1 MTRKLLLGTTA
12 IVAGGVVVADMAE
25 AADPLRLE
33 IRGYRNEYFGVSS
46 VESDVTDGADT
57 GNGENFGNTV
67 LRSEGEVHFRGAT
80 TLDNGIEIGVQVEL
94 EAASSGDQIDENYV
108 DISGGFGEFRIGS
121 DDSAGQKV
129 GVVSPGVGAP
139 ISSGW
144 VTDFI
149 PAPEGFEVNSF
160 GTTLSITADDNT
172 ITYFSPRFLGFQI
185 GASYTPS
192 LGDDNGNGGEGNNAI
207 VDDNVREHA
216 LSAGLNFS
224 RSFNGID
231 VEAGAG
237 IQHVDEPDEDVAGRE
252 DIQIYNFGAAIGFG
266 GFTVGGSIGVVD
278 DQVGADDGHAWD
290 AGVSYE
296 TGPWGVS
303 AQVVLTEFEGDDPGN
318 GDDEAITFGGAV
330 AYALGPGIKTDFTVI
345 YADYD
350 AENGGDDGDG
360 IAAVLG
366 LSVGF

>member
-12 IVAGGVVVADMAE
+12 IIAGGVVVADMAE

-46 VESDVTDGADT
+46 TESDVDQ
-57 GNGENFGNTV
+57 ENFGNTV
-67 LRSEGEVHFRGAT
+67 LRSEGEVHFRGST

-94 EAASSGDQIDENYV
+94 EAASQGDQIDENYV

-121 DDSAGQKV
+121 DDPAGQKV
-129 GVVSPGVGAP
+129 GVVSPGVGTP

-144 VTDFI
+144 VEDFV
-149 PAPEGFEVNSF
+149 PAPTGHETLGF
-160 GTTLSITADDNT
+160 GTTINAFGDNNA

-185 GASYTPS
+185 GATYVPTVDEDEAGEGENSIQ
-192 LGDDNGNGGEGNNAI
+192 DDNERDHG
-207 VDDNVREHA
+207 V
-216 LSAGLNFS
+216 SAGLNFS

-237 IQHVDEPDEDVAGRE
+237 IQHVAEPDEDQNNE
-252 DIQIYNFGAAIGFG
+252 SDIQVYNFGAAVGFG
-266 GFTVGGSIGVVD
+266 GFTVGGSYGLVNNPE
-278 DQVGADDGHAWD
+278 GANDGYAWD

-296 TGPWGVS
+296 SGPWGVS
-303 AQVVLTEFEGDDPGN
+303 AQVVMAEAEGDDPQ
-318 GDDEAITFGGAV
+318 GDEDESLTFGGAV

-350 AENGGDDGDG
+350 GENGDDGDG

>member
-25 AADPLRLE
+25 AADPIRLE

-46 VESDVTDGADT
+46 TESDVTD
-57 GNGENFGNTV
+57 ENFGNTV

-94 EAASSGDQIDENYV
+94 EAIADGDQIDENYV

-121 DDSAGQKV
+121 DDPAGQKV

-144 VTDFI
+144 VEDFI
-149 PAPEGFEVNSF
+149 PAPTGFETGGF
-160 GTTLSITADDNT
+160 GTTPNAFGDNNA
-172 ITYFSPRFLGFQI
+172 ITYFSPRFAGFQI
-185 GASYTPS
+185 GATYVPTV
-192 LGDDNGNGGEGNNAI
+192 DEDEAGEGENSLQ
-207 VDDNVREHA
+207 DDDERDHG

-237 IQHVDEPDEDVAGRE
+237 IQFVDEPDQNDAAEE
-252 DIQIYNFGAAIGFG
+252 EITIYNFGAAVGFG
-266 GFTVGGSIGVVD
+266 GFTVGGSIGIHDED
-278 DQVGADDGHAWD
+278 DASDDGYAWD

-303 AQVVLTEFEGDDPGN
+303 AQVVFTEFEGDDTAN
-318 GDDEAITFGGAV
+318 GDDEAIAFGAGV

-350 AENGGDDGDG
+350 AESGGEDGDG

>member
-46 VESDVTDGADT
+46 TESDVD
-57 GNGENFGNTV
+57 NENFGNTV

-94 EAASSGDQIDENYV
+94 EAFSSGDQIDENYV

-121 DDSAGQKV
+121 DDPAGQKV
-129 GVVSPGVGAP
+129 GVVSPGVGTP

-149 PAPEGFEVNSF
+149 PEPDGFVVNAF
-160 GTTLSITADDNT
+160 GTTLSIAADENT
-172 ITYFSPRFLGFQI
+172 ITYFSPRFAGFQI
-185 GASYTPS
+185 GASYIPS
-192 LGDDNGNGGEGNNAI
+192 FAEDGEGNNALN
-207 VDDNVREHA
+207 DDNDRDHG

-237 IQHVDEPDEDVAGRE
+237 IQHADEPDEDQADTS
-252 DIQIYNFGAAIGFG
+252 DIQIYNLGAAVGFG
-266 GFTVGGSIGVVD
+266 GFTVGGSYGLVND
-278 DQVGADDGHAWD
+278 SEGGNDGYAWD

-303 AQVVLTEFEGDDPGN
+303 AQIVMTEFEGDTTNNDE
-318 GDDEAITFGGAV
+318 DEAITFGGAV

-350 AENGGDDGDG
+350 GEDGDDGNG

>member
-46 VESDVTDGADT
+46 TESEVDQ
-57 GNGENFGNTV
+57 ENFGNTV

-94 EAASSGDQIDENYV
+94 EAFSSGDQIDENYV

-121 DDSAGQKV
+121 DDPAGQKV
-129 GVVSPGVGAP
+129 GVVSPGVGTP

-149 PAPEGFEVNSF
+149 PAPTGFEVNAF

-172 ITYFSPRFLGFQI
+172 ITYFSPRFAGFQV

-192 LGDDNGNGGEGNNAI
+192 VLANGEGANSLQ
-207 VDDNVREHA
+207 DDNVRDHG

-237 IQHVDEPDEDVAGRE
+237 VQHVDEPDQDQANTS
-252 DIQIYNFGAAIGFG
+252 DIQIYNLGAAIGFG
-266 GFTVGGSIGVVD
+266 GFTVGGSIGIVNDSEGV
-278 DQVGADDGHAWD
+278 DDGHAWD

-350 AENGGDDGDG
+350 AESGGDDGDG